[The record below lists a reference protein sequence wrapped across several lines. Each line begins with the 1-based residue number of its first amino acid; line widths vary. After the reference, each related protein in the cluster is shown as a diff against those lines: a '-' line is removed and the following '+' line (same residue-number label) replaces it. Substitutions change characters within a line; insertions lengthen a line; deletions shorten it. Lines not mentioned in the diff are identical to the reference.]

1 MSKVRSEAENESGDP
16 LEERGRQ
23 EGARAWACIHTARG
37 LLGVCV
43 CVSCVGV
50 VFVWCIC
57 MACARVRMC
66 DVCMCGVCAPMCRWV
81 SAYAHICMQK

>member
-1 MSKVRSEAENESGDP
+1 MRVGIHWKREGD
-16 LEERGRQ
+16 R
-23 EGARAWACIHTARG
+23 RALG
-37 LLGVCV
+37 LGPASTLPEVCLACV

-57 MACARVRMC
+57 MACARVCMC

>member
-43 CVSCVGV
+43 CVLCG
-50 VFVWCIC
+50 CC
-57 MACARVRMC
+57 VRM
-66 DVCMCGVCAPMCRWV
+66 VHMHGVCTCV
-81 SAYAHICMQK
+81 HV